1 MKKVM
6 IAGMGG
12 QLGFELARTC
22 PGATEL
28 VAPTEADLDITDSAS
43 VNAYIDA
50 VKPAIIINCAAYT
63 AVDKAESDA
72 EKAYAVNQQ
81 GPAYLAKAALK
92 HGSLLVHVSTDFV
105 FDGLQGR
112 LCRVDDQPKP
122 LSVYG
127 KSKLAGENEILQS
140 GAEAFIVRTAWLYSS
155 HGNNFVK
162 TMLRLMGERENL
174 GVVVDQI
181 GTPTWA
187 NSLARVIWQLID
199 HQARGVYHWS
209 DAGVASW
216 YDFAVAIYEEARA
229 LGLLQ
234 RDVAVRPIMTSDYPL
249 PATRPGFSVLDK
261 TATTALTGQ
270 QPEHWRAN
278 LRKMLRETQGQH

>member
-28 VAPTEADLDITDSAS
+28 VAPTETDLDITDSAS

-162 TMLRLMGERENL
+162 TMLRLMSERDSL

-199 HQARGVYHWS
+199 HQARGLFHWS

-234 RDVAVRPIMTSDYPL
+234 REVAVRPIMTSDYPL

-261 TATTALTGQ
+261 TATTSLTSQ

-278 LRKMLRETQGQH
+278 LRKMLRETQDQH